1 MRCNNYIL
9 AADFS
14 SPLLYSENAIHA
26 LFQTNKGG
34 ETLNSWKKSCQDG
47 YIIVDRE
54 RKIAIKPLQQ
64 DESLVQAIQH
74 ILLGAFLEHLTK
86 DEEEVR

>member
-1 MRCNNYIL
+1 M
-9 AADFS
+9 S
-14 SPLLYSENAIHA
+14 SWQKL
-26 LFQTNKGG
+26 
-34 ETLNSWKKSCQDG
+34 CRDG

-54 RKIAIKPLQQ
+54 RKIAVKPLQQ

-86 DEEEVR
+86 DEKEVH

>member
-1 MRCNNYIL
+1 M
-9 AADFS
+9 
-14 SPLLYSENAIHA
+14 
-26 LFQTNKGG
+26 
-34 ETLNSWKKSCQDG
+34 NSWKKSCQDG